1 MFGLFTTPVFRYP
14 VLGAFKRSRGHW
26 RGTIELSPG
35 QSVPLV
41 LAGPRSEPDP
51 QAIAIA
57 RTLPGASAGWRPRI
71 EAALFEHY
79 QPYAEAIA
87 AGELEPSGGALP
99 PITSPGD
106 VWPHVTLEYVAVTPL
121 GGALTIEFGYDTAWD
136 EEHTLGARVQNGMFV
151 GLNGS
156 VLPP

>member
-1 MFGLFTTPVFRYP
+1 MFGLFSSPVFRDP

-41 LAGPRSEPDP
+41 IAGTRAAPDA
-51 QAIAIA
+51 QAMAIA
-57 RTLPGASAGWRPRI
+57 RTLPGASAGWRSQI
-71 EAALFEHY
+71 EIALFEHY
-79 QPYAEAIA
+79 EPYGEAIA
-87 AGELEPSGGALP
+87 AGELQPSGGDLP
-99 PITSPGD
+99 PITSPRN
-106 VWPHVTLEYVAVTPL
+106 VWPHVTLTYVAVTPL
-121 GGALTIEFGYDTAWD
+121 GGVLTIEFGYHTAWD
-136 EEHTLGARVQNGMFV
+136 EEHTLGARVQNATFV